1 VMGEMEEWPAQSD
14 VLSDEDGNARGMQDA
29 TYFKDS
35 EFFSQCNV
43 VQGKKR
49 RPPRKWG
56 DLKRPPRACG
66 TILNIAQ

>member
-1 VMGEMEEWPAQSD
+1 MGEMEEWPAQSD

-43 VQGKKR
+43 VQGKR
-49 RPPRKWG
+49 EGRPESG
-56 DLKRPPRACG
+56 G
-66 TILNIAQ
+66 I